1 VNLACKAI
9 LGAITDMDFAAP
21 EADDFVP
28 PLDPADNFLAA
39 IGGDPIRASSLR
51 RQYFSEILK
60 ALQQKDL
67 QLLRDVDT
75 RWSSTL
81 LMIDRAIL
89 LREAIDKFLS
99 DPQFR
104 ELHKYKLGDEDWK
117 ALELFKRI
125 LAVPHAFQQKLSA
138 EKTPTLGDALPAFEA
153 MIKAWEKQQ
162 GKYPEAVDIIQM
174 GIDKL
179 GAYRDRVEGVP
190 AYIFAMSEFLF
201 PLLAHLFIEYPVIN
215 PAVKLSWFENNHP
228 ERTQWARELFVN
240 EVRPPSL

>member
-1 VNLACKAI
+1 MVFLERELIRRKIPFCKFKRRI
-9 LGAITDMDFAAP
+9 RMQGRTRAITDMDFAAP

-28 PLDPADNFLAA
+28 LRTPADNFLGA
-39 IGGDPIRASSLR
+39 IVGDPVATIRTTVRVIRASSLR

-89 LREAIDKFLS
+89 LHEAIDKFLS

-104 ELHKYKLGDEDWK
+104 ELRKYKLGDEDWK

-162 GKYPEAVDIIQM
+162 AKYPDAIHIIQM

-179 GAYRDRVEGVP
+179 GAYRD
-190 AYIFAMSEFLF
+190 
-201 PLLAHLFIEYPVIN
+201 
-215 PAVKLSWFENNHP
+215 
-228 ERTQWARELFVN
+228 
-240 EVRPPSL
+240 